1 MDTYRGRQN
10 CEAGSVNALFRR
22 LGALVRALPAER
34 QQALIEHIEHDMTLS
49 EDLREAIVASGKSH
63 YRLAQEAG
71 ITPGVISR
79 FVSGERDLRLETA
92 SKLAELLGI
101 RLTKPRAPKT

>member
-1 MDTYRGRQN
+1 MDAYRSISNR
-10 CEAGSVNALFRR
+10 EACSVDALFSR

-34 QQALIEHIEHDMTLS
+34 QQALIEHIEDDMTLS
-49 EDLREAIVASGKSH
+49 EDLREAIVTSGKSH

-101 RLTKPRAPKT
+101 RLTKPRTPKK